1 MKQIDRLTRALA
13 HSEAKFAAA
22 KLEDAT
28 RREPTHYGEG
38 VTDAS
43 AAAPAAAVA
52 AARASPPPPDDAA
65 ETGIQYSLSQAE
77 LRVQLAAAH
86 DRTSRLRA
94 QLADCGRETR
104 GGASAGWRRDEDVKK
119 MMEEQS
125 EKYGGLCVK

>member
-22 KLEDAT
+22 QLEDAT
-28 RREPTHYGEG
+28 RREQSHYGEG

-52 AARASPPPPDDAA
+52 AARATPPLPDDAA
-65 ETGIQYSLSQAE
+65 E
-77 LRVQLAAAH
+77 LRLQLAAAH
-86 DRTSRLRA
+86 DLLSRLRA

-125 EKYGGLCVK
+125 EKYG